1 MKKRNG
7 SGSGRRWTVDGETGD
22 RVTRNREPGVRNGND
37 NPRTGTGAAT
47 RALLPLLLKFPVM
60 PDYERER
67 DAAVAAARR
76 AGAYIRSYAGRPG
89 GIQPDAIRQKGLHDL
104 VTDVDDEAQRL
115 IVGDLAAAFP
125 DIGVL
130 AEEGTA
136 DADLPGLRRAAGR
149 ARWIIDPIDGTTNFT
164 RGLAPYCVSI
174 ALEVDGT
181 LVVGVVYEIT
191 ADETFAAARGRGLTL
206 NGAPARVSATATLAR
221 SLVTTG
227 FPFRTFWYEDAYLGV
242 LHRFMRSTLGV
253 RRPGSAAADLAYV
266 ACGRFDAFFEAGL
279 APWDMAAGI
288 VLVREGGGR
297 VSDLVGGDDALFGGH
312 ILASNPGVYDAMLE
326 RAQPLGVAY
335 AEGVRHA

>member
-1 MKKRNG
+1 
-7 SGSGRRWTVDGETGD
+7 
-22 RVTRNREPGVRNGND
+22 
-37 NPRTGTGAAT
+37 
-47 RALLPLLLKFPVM
+47 M
-60 PDYERER
+60 PDYRRER

-76 AGAYIRSYAGRPG
+76 AGEHIRARAGRP
-89 GIQPDAIRQKGLHDL
+89 DDVRQKGVHDL
-104 VTDVDDEAQRL
+104 VTEVDEAAQRL
-115 IVGDLAAAFP
+115 LISDLTAAFP
-125 DIGVL
+125 DVGVL

-136 DADLPGLRRAAGR
+136 DADLPDLRHAEGR

-174 ALEVDGT
+174 ALEVDGD

-191 ADETFAAARGRGLTL
+191 ADEMFAAAHGEGLTL
-206 NGAPARVSATATLAR
+206 NGAPARVSETDTLAH

-227 FPFRTFWYEDAYLGV
+227 FPFRKFWYEDAYLDV

-297 VSDLVGGDDALFGGH
+297 VSDLMGGDDALFGGH
-312 ILASNPGVYDAMLE
+312 LLASNGGIYEAALE
-326 RAQPLGVAY
+326 RARALGEAY
-335 AEGVRHA
+335 VEGVRHA